1 MKAIQITQTGGPEV
15 MSLREVPTP
24 VPGPGEVLI
33 RVAASGVNFID
44 LYVREGRYANPV
56 PFIPGQEASGTI
68 AAVGGG
74 VRSVKE
80 GDRVAWC
87 SILGTYAEFALSPAD
102 RVVPIPADI
111 SFEQAAAVMLQ
122 GMTAHYLSHS
132 AYPIRKADEILV
144 HAGAGGVG
152 LLLTQMAK
160 ALGARV
166 TATVSTREKASL
178 SLEAGADEVLQYTE
192 VDFAERINAAG
203 RRMNA
208 VYDSAGK
215 TTFLKSLT
223 CLEERGTIVL
233 YGTAGGNVAPFD
245 LEMLASGSFH
255 VTRPILKHYTATRS
269 DLVERAT
276 AVFALVSTGQL
287 KLRIERS
294 YSLEPVYDLWTRS
307 AAVIKADICSF
318 SSGTLILGNEA
329 KKAVSKRYQSGAVR
343 VGPSLAGERAQ
354 AHQAAHRGS
363 V

>member
-15 MSLREVPTP
+15 MSIRKVPTP

-44 LYVREGRYANPV
+44 IYVREGRYANPV

-68 AAVGGG
+68 AAVGEG
-74 VRSVKE
+74 VRSIKE

-87 SILGTYAEFALSPAD
+87 SILGTYAEFALAPAD

-132 AYPIRKADEILV
+132 AYPIRKGDEILV

-160 ALGARV
+160 TLGARV

-203 RRMNA
+203 RRMKA
-208 VYDSAGK
+208 VYDSVGK
-215 TTFLKSLT
+215 TTFLKSLL
-223 CLEERGTIVL
+223 CLEERGTVVL
-233 YGTAGGNVAPFD
+233 YGTAGGKVPPFD
-245 LEMLASGSFH
+245 LEMLATGSFH

-294 YSLEPVYDLWTRS
+294 YSL
-307 AAVIKADICSF
+307 AD
-318 SSGTLILGNEA
+318 
-329 KKAVSKRYQSGAVR
+329 
-343 VGPSLAGERAQ
+343 AGQ
-354 AHQAAHRGS
+354 AHCDLNGRKTTGKLLLLPWGT
-363 V
+363 